1 MHKLVLAFGL
11 TISGCGGSST
21 APVAT
26 DPSNV
31 AKPAADPAPC
41 EDASTNA
48 VKFLDKDMP
57 ADKVKAVMTR
67 HCTTDKW
74 AVETRTCLLTAK
86 SIEELD
92 ACAKHLTPDQE
103 AAFKGDLQKLDPGAG
118 SGSVGTP
125 SPPQNTP
132 PSNIPPPAGS
142 MPK

>member
-1 MHKLVLAFGL
+1 MQKLLLAFAL
-11 TISGCGGSST
+11 AATGCGGT
-21 APVAT
+21 HPPLAT
-26 DPSNV
+26 DPSTV
-31 AKPAADPAPC
+31 AMPAADPAPC

-57 ADKVKAVMTR
+57 ADKVKAVMSQ
-67 HCTTDKW
+67 HCNADKW
-74 AVETRTCLLTAK
+74 AVETRKCLLTAK

-92 ACAKHLTPDQE
+92 GCARSLTPDQQ
-103 AAFKGDLQKLDPGAG
+103 AAFKGDLEKLDPGGG

-125 SPPQNTP
+125 PPPQNTP